1 MLLPKPGGGDGSE
14 ERKEDWMG
22 VGGVEKESP
31 QEQWQERERVRLSTR
46 SLVREDDLS
55 INSPL
60 RKILKDG
67 RLGGSVG

>member
-1 MLLPKPGGGDGSE
+1 
-14 ERKEDWMG
+14 MG
-22 VGGVEKESP
+22 VRGVEKESP